1 MRAARVPDRLALAAI
16 QAQAALVLDPLD
28 PVAIPAQAVRVPDHL
43 ALADTPA
50 AVVLVQGLQDP
61 VAIPPNTVR
70 ALRIRPRALTAAV
83 QIQRRMVVILV
94 LSALVYTPLLERQ
107 EVLGLRDQ
115 AVTATMVTLSQ
126 RVCLL
131 PRKRAPPSSTL
142 GLVPARLAFLN
153 RALVIGDRVVV
164 AVVTVDPKMCR
175 VLETMTRR
183 LCHQFKVRN
192 PEEAQL
198 GKVPSTQAPAVA
210 ALVAMGATTRLE
222 EAVHTRTVRH
232 PTPGKAITP
241 SSPEVLLKGLA
252 VGVGAGDHRVA
263 TEHP

>member
-1 MRAARVPDRLALAAI
+1 M
-16 QAQAALVLDPLD
+16 
-28 PVAIPAQAVRVPDHL
+28 
-43 ALADTPA
+43 
-50 AVVLVQGLQDP
+50 
-61 VAIPPNTVR
+61 
-70 ALRIRPRALTAAV
+70 
-83 QIQRRMVVILV
+83 
-94 LSALVYTPLLERQ
+94 
-107 EVLGLRDQ
+107 
-115 AVTATMVTLSQ
+115 
-126 RVCLL
+126 CLL

-153 RALVIGDRVVV
+153 RALVIGDKMVVV
-164 AVVTVDPKMCR
+164 AVVTVGPKMCR

-198 GKVPSTQAPAVA
+198 GKVPSTQARTVA
-210 ALVAMGATTRLE
+210 ALVAMGATTRPE

-252 VGVGAGDHRVA
+252 VGVGADDHRVA